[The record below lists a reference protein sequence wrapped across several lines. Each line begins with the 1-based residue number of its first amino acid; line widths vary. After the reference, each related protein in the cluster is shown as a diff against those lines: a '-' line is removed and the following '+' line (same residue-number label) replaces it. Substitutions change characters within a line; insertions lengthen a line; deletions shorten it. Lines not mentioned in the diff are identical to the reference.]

1 MTTNNAQTDIFSTF
15 GLIDEHAEK
24 LRKEEE
30 QKKKEM
36 EERHA
41 KAAALQKQVNEAN
54 ANKTKASKPATKA
67 EVPFTPNEDT
77 VIRYY
82 GESFAITS
90 YFTPEELAEGLLVKK
105 KDDETERK
113 PLTEELLRKRMEKDF
128 PELVKDF
135 TEIIYLKDK
144 NIVVPTMKAK
154 KKGNCGEVLSSD
166 STSPFSIKIPFAI
179 LRDFIALA
187 KLYGKPRLEVHGD
200 IYFKP
205 SDRSYFL
212 DIPEQRIHCYW
223 TEVTESS
230 YSIAERIQL
239 DAIKVA
245 EIHSHHEMRPL
256 PSVQDNESER
266 IPGMHYIIVGHT
278 DRFFPEVF
286 LRQFISE
293 AAGHI
298 DKKFSS
304 LFEDPFFE
312 LPSFDMDGIVVESQ

>member
-15 GLIDEHAEK
+15 GLIDEHAER
-24 LRKEEE
+24 LRQEEE
-30 QKKKEM
+30 KKKKEM
-36 EERHA
+36 EERQA

-54 ANKTKASKPATKA
+54 ANKPKTSKPAAKA
-67 EVPFTPNEDT
+67 EEPFTPNEDT

-128 PELVKDF
+128 PELVKEF
-135 TEIIYLKDK
+135 TEIIYLKEK
-144 NIVVPTMKAK
+144 NIIVPTMKAK
-154 KKGNCGEVLSSD
+154 KKGNCGEVLSTD
-166 STSPFSIKIPFAI
+166 STSPFSIKIPFSI
-179 LRDFIALA
+179 LRDFIAIA
-187 KLYGKPRLEVHGD
+187 KLYGELRLEVHGD

-205 SDRSYFL
+205 SDKSYFL
-212 DIPEQRIHCYW
+212 DIPEQLVHPYW
-223 TEVTESS
+223 TEVTEAS
-230 YSIAERIQL
+230 YSVAERIQM

-245 EIHSHHEMRPL
+245 EIHSHHEMRPI
-256 PSVQDNESER
+256 PSQQDNESER
-266 IPGMHYIIVGHT
+266 IPGMHYVIVGRT
-278 DRFFPEVF
+278 NRFLPDVF

-293 AAGHI
+293 TAGHI
-298 DKKFSS
+298 EREFSS

-312 LPSFDMDGIVVESQ
+312 LPSFDMNGIVVNTQ